1 MSFLVKLGSKNI
13 FRNTRRTI
21 LTISAVFFA
30 TLLIVVFKSYING
43 LFDNAFK
50 NAIMVETGDVK
61 ISNKKYLEKE
71 KLMPVEYYVDNAS
84 KHIDKFEDFENVD
97 FVTPRIK
104 IPVMISR
111 DNKNYNALV
120 LGINPEKEKRFNTLH
135 KNIVKGSY
143 LSANTDNMIVGDKLA
158 EELNIKIGDK
168 ITLLSKTVYNSISI
182 ESFKVSG
189 IFSYGITGLDS
200 KVLFVPIEAA
210 RELTKMY
217 KGATELFVMLK
228 DREKDLLVE
237 EKLNQS
243 LPEEYVAKSWK
254 KQGNFYNMGKMAN
267 TIYNVIFFFFLV
279 LAAFVI
285 INTMMISVYERERE
299 IGALTALGMAKKEVL
314 SLFIVEAGILSL
326 IGSFLGSTC
335 GGVIAFIL
343 SKVGINLYQLGGGVT
358 SQFNISDVI
367 YLRPS
372 IEIILFSFFFGSIVT
387 IIFAIVPALRAV
399 RVDPIKALR
408 SV

>member
-1 MSFLVKLGSKNI
+1 MNFLVKLGFKNI

-30 TLLIVVFKSYING
+30 TFLIVVFKSYING
-43 LFDNAFK
+43 LFDNAIE

-61 ISNKKYLEKE
+61 VCNKKYLEKE
-71 KLMPVEYYVDNAS
+71 KLMPIEYYVNNAG
-84 KHIDKFEDFENVD
+84 KYIEQFENFENVEL
-97 FVTPRIK
+97 VTPRIK
-104 IPVMISR
+104 VPVMISR

-135 KNIVKGSY
+135 KDIVKGNY
-143 LSANTDNMIVGDKLA
+143 LSANSDNMIVGNKLA
-158 EELNIKIGDK
+158 EELNMKIGDK

-200 KVLFVPIEAA
+200 KAMFVPIEAT
-210 RELTKMY
+210 RELTKMVE
-217 KGATELFVMLK
+217 GATELFVMLR
-228 DREKDLLVE
+228 DRNKELPVEK
-237 EKLNQS
+237 KINQS
-243 LPEEYVAKSWK
+243 LPEEYIARSWK
-254 KQGNFYNMGKMAN
+254 EQGNFYKMGKIAN
-267 TIYNVIFFFFLV
+267 TIYNVIFFFFLI

-285 INTMMISVYERERE
+285 INTIMISVYERERE
-299 IGALTALGMAKKEVL
+299 IGALTALGMTKKEVL

-326 IGSFLGSTC
+326 IGSFLGSSC

-343 SKVGINLYQLGGGVT
+343 SKVGINVYQLSGNMT
-358 SQFNISDVI
+358 SQFNMSDII

-372 IEIILFSFFFGSIVT
+372 IQIILFSFFFGSIVT
-387 IIFAIVPALRAV
+387 IIFAVIPALRAV
-399 RVDPIKALR
+399 KVDPIKALR
-408 SV
+408 SI